1 MLTFMCILGWAL
13 AVVAT
18 AFALWLASEYD
29 KLGVDLDEAKLS
41 ERMAKSFM
49 MVWRDKAQSLEKEI
63 YGLSDNRCEEC
74 GRFLPHNQAGNL
86 CEVCAWAKGGDL

>member
-1 MLTFMCILGWAL
+1 MLTIMCILGWAL
-13 AVVAT
+13 ALVAI
-18 AFALWLASEYD
+18 AFALWMVSECA
-29 KLGVDLDEAKLS
+29 KLEDDIEEAKLN
-41 ERMAKSFM
+41 ERMVKSFM